1 MHLTWADFDLDEA
14 TLRVRPELGKSKQ
27 ERRGRRVPISPH
39 LVDLLR
45 AWGPGEGYVVE
56 SRRFGTGPRARQ
68 ERNRDMRRA
77 WERSGAR
84 PEAYRQPHHCFR
96 KGFVSELRRA
106 GADPDAIEVL
116 VGHSL
121 GLRGVYTDPAALPM
135 REAVGLIPAI
145 GAAGKVMVM
154 RR

>member
-1 MHLTWADFDLDEA
+1 
-14 TLRVRPELGKSKQ
+14 
-27 ERRGRRVPISPH
+27 
-39 LVDLLR
+39 
-45 AWGPGEGYVVE
+45 
-56 SRRFGTGPRARQ
+56 
-68 ERNRDMRRA
+68 MRRA

-84 PEAYRQPHHCFR
+84 PEAYQQPHHSFR

-145 GAAGKVMVM
+145 GTAGKVMVM